1 MFSVFLPKAVTRV
14 FGAIGSASRVQP
26 EIAASLAA
34 MGRPLADPLAQL
46 EEERQALADARGQL
60 DAVHRVQA
68 VIEFDLDGTIR
79 SANALFLGAVG
90 YTLDE
95 IRGRHHRIFVDRDY
109 AVSPEYAEWWL
120 RLRSG
125 TPMAGE
131 FKRFANGGRPVW
143 LNARYSPIVDGTGR
157 VAKVVKFATEITEQR
172 ALLGAVSVNAGAL
185 SAAAQQLTST
195 SQTLSVAAAQTSAQ
209 SKVVSEASVGISHN
223 IDTVATGS
231 AEMATG
237 IQEIARNAAEAS
249 AIARQGVSVALET
262 NQTVAKLGTSRA
274 EVGEV
279 VAVISS
285 IAAHTNLLALNA
297 AIEAARAGESGKG
310 FAVVANEVKDL
321 SRETARAT
329 AEISRKIAAI
339 QQDTAGAVAAIQR
352 ISEIINQI
360 AHIQTVI
367 ASAVEEHTA
376 TSNEMSRNVRAAAE
390 GSAEISLNIAGV
402 AEAATSTS
410 HGARECLD
418 AAAEL
423 TRMAKEL
430 QAQVAS
436 FRS

>member
-1 MFSVFLPKAVTRV
+1 MLSSLLPKAVAGV
-14 FGAIGSASRVQP
+14 KGFGSAKR
-26 EIAASLAA
+26 
-34 MGRPLADPLAQL
+34 GRMAGSGTSESMHQLPADPHGEL
-46 EEERQALADARGQL
+46 EAERRAHADARGQL

-68 VIEFDLDGTIR
+68 VIEFDLDGLIV
-79 SANALFLGAVG
+79 SANALFLTAMG
-90 YTLDE
+90 YSLGE
-95 IRGRHHRIFVDRDY
+95 IQGRHHRLFVDRAY
-109 AVSPEYAEWWL
+109 AATPEYAEWWQ

-125 TPMAGE
+125 TPMHGE
-131 FKRFANGGRPVW
+131 FKRVAHGGRAVW
-143 LNARYSPIVDGTGR
+143 IHALYSPIHDAEGR
-157 VAKVVKFATEITEQR
+157 VAKIVKFATDITEQR
-172 ALLGAVSVNAGAL
+172 ALLGAVSHGAGAL
-185 SAAAQQLTST
+185 SAAAQQLTAT
-195 SQTLSVAAAQTSAQ
+195 SQSLSAAAAQTSAQ
-209 SKVVSEASVGISHN
+209 SQLVSEASLGISHN

-237 IQEIARNAAEAS
+237 IREIARNAAEAS
-249 AIARQGVSVALET
+249 VIARQGVSVALET
-262 NQTVAKLGTSRA
+262 NQTVAKLGTSSA

-279 VAVISS
+279 VDVISS

-310 FAVVANEVKDL
+310 FAVVANEVKEL

-339 QQDTAGAVAAIQR
+339 QQDTAGAVDAIHR

-376 TSNEMSRNVRAAAE
+376 TSNEMSRNVREAAE
-390 GSAEISLNIAGV
+390 GSAEISQNIAGV

-410 HGARECLD
+410 LGARECLD

-423 TRMAKEL
+423 TRMAKAL

-436 FRS
+436 LRI